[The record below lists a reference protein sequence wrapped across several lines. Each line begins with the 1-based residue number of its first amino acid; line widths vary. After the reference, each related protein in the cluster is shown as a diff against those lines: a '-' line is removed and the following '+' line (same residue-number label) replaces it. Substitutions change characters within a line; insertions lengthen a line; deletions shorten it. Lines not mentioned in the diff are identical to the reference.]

1 MQSKISQDAQNFDKA
16 PNRSSLEHK
25 WGHKLSEVTY
35 EFLLFLFNF
44 SRMYFQFFYF
54 RFSINLRLKVREM
67 VCV

>member
-35 EFLLFLFNF
+35 EFFTISL
-44 SRMYFQFFYF
+44 QF
-54 RFSINLRLKVREM
+54 
-67 VCV
+67 

>member
-44 SRMYFQFFYF
+44 SRMYFQFFISDF
-54 RFSINLRLKVREM
+54 RLT
-67 VCV
+67 

>member
-25 WGHKLSEVTY
+25 WGHKLSDVAY

-44 SRMYFQFFYF
+44 SRMYFQFFISDF
-54 RFSINLRLKVREM
+54 RLT
-67 VCV
+67 

>member
-44 SRMYFQFFYF
+44 SRMYFQFFISDF
-54 RFSINLRLKVREM
+54 RLTQD
-67 VCV
+67 

>member
-25 WGHKLSEVTY
+25 WRHKLSEVTY

-44 SRMYFQFFYF
+44 SRMYFQFFISDF
-54 RFSINLRLKVREM
+54 RLTQD
-67 VCV
+67 

>member
-44 SRMYFQFFYF
+44 SRMYFQFFTSYF
-54 RFSINLRLKVREM
+54 VT
-67 VCV
+67 

>member
-44 SRMYFQFFYF
+44 SHMYFQFFISDF
-54 RFSINLRLKVREM
+54 RLT
-67 VCV
+67 